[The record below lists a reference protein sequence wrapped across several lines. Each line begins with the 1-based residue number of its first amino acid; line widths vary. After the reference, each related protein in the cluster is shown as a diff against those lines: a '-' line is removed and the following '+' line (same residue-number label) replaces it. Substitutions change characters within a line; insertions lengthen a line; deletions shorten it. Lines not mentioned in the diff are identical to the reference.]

1 MTFGPKREC
10 AQPLPSLLKLLE
22 TLRSVDRYTPAPQ
35 ISPEVIRSVPEKFRR
50 PLHKA
55 APAVA
60 CCAVHVAH
68 VCCMLRGARCMLRGT
83 LAYVAV
89 LLTAA
94 DRSAD

>member
-55 APAVA
+55 APDVA
-60 CCAVHVAH
+60 CCAVHVARCTLH
-68 VCCMLRGARCMLRGT
+68 MCVARCT
-83 LAYVAV
+83 PVVSYVHRMDQKFS
-89 LLTAA
+89 AA
-94 DRSAD
+94 DPW

>member
-60 CCAVHVAH
+60 CCAVHVLA
-68 VCCMLRGARCMLRGT
+68 
-83 LAYVAV
+83 AYVLNLSQSTAV
-89 LLTAA
+89 A
-94 DRSAD
+94 SK